1 MIGQEELPVVEL
13 VQAFEE
19 WRREVKRMV
28 DKKHSPLP
36 YHNTGQLAHP
46 IKTQRIARLDTMTTT
61 QAAQCTSYS
70 DFSVPFFH
78 PPHTTHSSQSRPP
91 RSPQG

>member
-36 YHNTGQLAHP
+36 YHNTGATCPPDQNAAHC
-46 IKTQRIARLDTMTTT
+46 TLRHHDHDTG
-61 QAAQCTSYS
+61 SS
-70 DFSVPFFH
+70 
-78 PPHTTHSSQSRPP
+78 THFTF
-91 RSPQG
+91 